1 MFLRIISYITQRAIW
16 SWEGFSHV
24 LTTER
29 SIYQW
34 VFANAVSTF
43 AAFSLPLSVA
53 ERSLIIMGGIMII
66 AMECMNT
73 AIERVVD
80 DISEKKRDRAKQ
92 GRNAP
97 STCTSVFRPTRFF
110 IHSGHFQRQPQ
121 RSARM
126 RPGSPH
132 GARP

>member
-1 MFLRIISYITQRAIW
+1 MFLRIIGYVTQRAIW

-34 VFANAVSTF
+34 VFANAVSMI
-43 AAFSLPLSVA
+43 AAFSLPLSVV
-53 ERSLIIMGGIMII
+53 ERSLIIMGGMIL

-80 DISEKKRDRAKQ
+80 DILEDKRDRAKQ
-92 GRNAP
+92 AKD
-97 STCTSVFRPTRFF
+97 TA
-110 IHSGHFQRQPQ
+110 
-121 RSARM
+121 SAAVAISAIAV
-126 RPGSPH
+126 GLAWIVIIF
-132 GARP
+132 GILK